1 MIYLNPLELKEVGE
15 IIRKVRKERGLRLED
30 LADDQISP
38 ATISNIERG
47 VPHVRPDK
55 VTYLLKKL
63 DIPLD
68 KLPEIINGEQ
78 RELEDLRLRLLI
90 VETLSDV
97 GQNDE
102 ALEQLESLGIE
113 DSHLLAPAA
122 YFLRGKILFRKKKWR
137 QAERAFTNGI
147 RLSEHHPH
155 GDRSNM
161 LSTCYLMLGLC
172 SYHQNN
178 LEKAL
183 EYTENGINTFHPD
196 GERPYTIYT
205 LLRNKAIYLE
215 RMGRV
220 VEGLKVVEQVWEDL
234 PKIPQMETCLS
245 LYWLKAELLRRS
257 GVLDDAMEV
266 CMEGLHIARINKEYG
281 SLFDLWMVLG
291 SIYMEKGE
299 WEKAEA
305 CFRLTMGIRSDEI
318 REDRIAATYTQLG
331 LLYMHQKKWEESKKF
346 LSKAIQCGE
355 EGNDVRYLI
364 AALISMGDFYR
375 IQDRID
381 DAIPLYRRVT
391 ELSKKFNFRE
401 REYEAW
407 YRLAQCY
414 EKKDEKEFQRC
425 TVNMYKVQ
433 EHVHEQRG
441 RWLQ

>member
-1 MIYLNPLELKEVGE
+1 LNPLELKEIGD

-55 VTYLLKKL
+55 VMYLLQKL

-68 KLPEIINGEQ
+68 KLPEIMNGEQ

-90 VETLSDV
+90 VETLSDI
-97 GQNDE
+97 GRHDE
-102 ALEQLESLGIE
+102 ALEMLESLEME

-122 YFLRGKILFRKKKWR
+122 YFLRGKILYRKQKWR

-147 RLSEHHPH
+147 RLSEHQPH

-161 LSTCYLMLGLC
+161 LSTCYLMLSLC

-183 EYTENGINTFHPD
+183 EYTESGIEAFHPE

-220 VEGLKVVEQVWEDL
+220 VEGLKVIEEVWEDL
-234 PKIPQMETCLS
+234 PKIRQMETYLS

-257 GVLDDAMEV
+257 GVLDDAMKV
-266 CMEGLHIARINKEYG
+266 CMEGLHIARLNKEYG
-281 SLFDLWMVLG
+281 SLFDLWTVLG
-291 SIYMEKGE
+291 SIYIEKGE

-305 CFRLTMGIRSDEI
+305 CFRLTMGIKSDEI
-318 REDRIAATYTQLG
+318 QADRLATTYTQLG
-331 LLYMHQKKWEESKKF
+331 LLFMHRKKWEESEKF
-346 LSKAIQCGE
+346 LTEAIKCGE
-355 EGNDVRYLI
+355 KGNDIRILI
-364 AALISMGDFYR
+364 NALSSMGDLHR
-375 IQDRID
+375 IQDNID
-381 DAIPLYRRVT
+381 EAIPYYRRAA
-391 ELSKKFNFRE
+391 ELSNKYRFRE
-401 REYEAW
+401 KEYDAW

-414 EKKDEKEFQRC
+414 EKKDEEEFRRC
-425 TVNMYKVQ
+425 TVNMFKVR
-433 EHVHEQRG
+433 EYVHEQRG